1 MEGQEK
7 KQVKE
12 TDSFTAVSHYVK
24 SPIYILKGYLEALF
38 SEDLGELNEK
48 QKNYIKVCL
57 ENVDNINATISGLV
71 RIMEIEN
78 GRYEVKRE
86 TVDITK
92 EAKDSVE
99 DNWALAKA
107 SNAKIF
113 MQTQEEPILVLTD
126 KEKIRETI
134 DSLLMNAIKYKAQK
148 EGRIDIR
155 IEKKDGKMLFSIKD
169 NGIGVPDEER
179 EKIFNKFY
187 RTKEAV
193 KVDPNSLG
201 LELYICKNVIES
213 SGGEIW
219 VGKND
224 EGESSFFFTL
234 PLYKK
239 ED

>member
-1 MEGQEK
+1 MEEEK
-7 KQVKE
+7 KHIKE
-12 TDSFTAVSHYVK
+12 TDSFTAVSHYIK

-57 ENVDNINATISGLV
+57 ENVDKVNTTIGGLV
-71 RIMEIEN
+71 RVMEIEN
-78 GRYEVKRE
+78 GRYEVKKE
-86 TVDITK
+86 PVDITK
-92 EAKDSVE
+92 EIKDVVE
-99 DNWALAKA
+99 DNWVLAKA

-113 MQTQEEPILVLTD
+113 MQTQEEPIFVLTD
-126 KEKIRETI
+126 KEKIKETLNA
-134 DSLLMNAIKYKAQK
+134 LLMNAIKYKAQK

-155 IEKKDGKMLFSIKD
+155 IEKKGEKMLFFIKNNGVSIS
-169 NGIGVPDEER
+169 DEEK

-193 KVDPNSLG
+193 RINPNSLG
-201 LELYICKNVIES
+201 LELYICKIVIKE

-219 VGKND
+219 MEKDN
-224 EGESSFFFTL
+224 EERSSFFFTL

-239 ED
+239 EN

>member
-1 MEGQEK
+1 MEEEK
-7 KQVKE
+7 KHIKE
-12 TDSFTAVSHYVK
+12 TDSFTAVSHYIK

-57 ENVDNINATISGLV
+57 ENVDKVNTTIGGLV
-71 RIMEIEN
+71 RVMEIEN
-78 GRYEVKRE
+78 GRYEVKKE
-86 TVDITK
+86 PVDITK
-92 EAKDSVE
+92 EIKDVVE
-99 DNWALAKA
+99 DNWVLAKA

-113 MQTQEEPILVLTD
+113 MQTQEEPIFVLTD
-126 KEKIRETI
+126 KEKIKETLNA
-134 DSLLMNAIKYKAQK
+134 LLMNAIKYKAQK

-155 IEKKDGKMLFSIKD
+155 IEKKGEKMLFFIKNNGVSIS
-169 NGIGVPDEER
+169 DEEK

-193 KVDPNSLG
+193 RVDPNSLG
-201 LELYICKNVIES
+201 LELYICKIVIEE

-219 VGKND
+219 MEKDN
-224 EGESSFFFTL
+224 EERSSFFFTL

-239 ED
+239 EN